1 VKLKQITFAEAL
13 DHMLAGNFAYPN
25 SAIDHPY
32 RVVSREIQ
40 HRRGNGTWDRS
51 VTALQCA
58 MDDWFVEVETMRTE
72 FEDTIT
78 GEGGPEHGWGW
89 LNHYLGYYWSDKRV
103 RVTVEEL

>member
-1 VKLKQITFAEAL
+1 MKLKQVTFAEAL
-13 DHMLAGNFAYPN
+13 EHMKAGNYAYPN

-58 MDDWFVEVETMRTE
+58 MDDWFVAVEPMRHSYESTVL
-72 FEDTIT
+72 TN
-78 GEGGPEHGWGW
+78 GW
-89 LNHYLGYYWSDKRV
+89 LTTLHMHHDWNDKRV